1 MSSKSPRPPVRRA
14 KGEPRRP
21 APEAEPEEQ
30 APVVASPPPEA
41 PKAPSTSEEAA
52 PKLVTDDL
60 EALAS
65 MSPDELAALM
75 EGAVAGSRTEVG
87 DQVTGRVTRI
97 GTDTVFVDIGAKS
110 EGQLDLGEAP
120 DASVGDEITAYIV
133 ATGEWG
139 VALSKQLQGQA
150 AAELIEEAHASG
162 VPVEGKVVS
171 RNKGG
176 YDVRIGTARAFCPAS
191 MISRLPDLDPDAY
204 VGQTLAF
211 RIIETGD
218 KVVVSRRAL
227 QEEEAEE
234 AATKLWATLAEGQQH
249 RGIVRNV
256 QNFGFFVDIGGVD
269 GLVPKREIA
278 WGGVSDPRTAVQR
291 GQSVEVRV
299 IEVDHANKKLTLS
312 CRDLADDPWNQ
323 VGTAFQEGGV
333 YEGSVVRS
341 EAYGVFVELDTGL
354 QGLVHVSKLPSGM
367 PQPGERLKVRLL
379 SIDHDRRRLELS
391 VVGDDAVA
399 TEGVSD
405 TVSGVVSEVLH
416 NGVVVQLDDGRT
428 GWLSSREVDLDPGTV
443 LAQRFRKGKK
453 VTGRVTSERGGRVNL
468 SMRDDDAGAQQQWR
482 AAQAAQKEA
491 DKGFGTLGDLLSGLN
506 LKK

>member
-1 MSSKSPRPPVRRA
+1 M
-14 KGEPRRP
+14 
-21 APEAEPEEQ
+21 
-30 APVVASPPPEA
+30 
-41 PKAPSTSEEAA
+41 
-52 PKLVTDDL
+52 
-60 EALAS
+60 ALAE
-65 MSPDELAALM
+65 MDPAELAALM
-75 EGAVAGSRTEVG
+75 DGAVTKGAHEVG
-87 DQVTGRVTRI
+87 DQVSGQVTRI
-97 GTDTVFVDIGAKS
+97 GIDTIFVDIGGKS
-110 EGQLDLGEAP
+110 EGQLDRLEAP
-120 DASVGDEITAYIV
+120 EAKVGASLTAYVV

-176 YDVRIGTARAFCPAS
+176 YDVRIGTARAFCPMS

-204 VGQTLAF
+204 VGQSLPF
-211 RIIETGD
+211 RVIETGD

-227 QEEEAEE
+227 QEEEAE
-234 AATKLWATLAEGQQH
+234 AAGLALWGTLAEGQQH

-256 QNFGFFVDIGGVD
+256 QSFGFFVDIGGVD

-312 CRDLADDPWNQ
+312 CRDLADDPWNR
-323 VGTAFQEGGV
+323 VGTAFEEGGL

-367 PQPGERLKVRLL
+367 PQPGERLRVRLL
-379 SIDHDRRRLELS
+379 SVDHDRRRLDLAPVS
-391 VVGDDAVA
+391 DDATA
-399 TEGVSD
+399 TIAES
-405 TVSGVVSEVLH
+405 TEVSGVVSEVLH

-443 LAQRFRKGKK
+443 LAQRFRKGRK
-453 VTGRVTSERGGRVNL
+453 VTARLMGDRGGRVSL
-468 SMRDDDAGAQQQWR
+468 SLKEDEAGAQSQWR
-482 AAQAAQKEA
+482 SAAAAQRKN
-491 DKGFGTLGDLLSGLN
+491 DKGFGTFGDLLSGLK
-506 LKK
+506 LDK